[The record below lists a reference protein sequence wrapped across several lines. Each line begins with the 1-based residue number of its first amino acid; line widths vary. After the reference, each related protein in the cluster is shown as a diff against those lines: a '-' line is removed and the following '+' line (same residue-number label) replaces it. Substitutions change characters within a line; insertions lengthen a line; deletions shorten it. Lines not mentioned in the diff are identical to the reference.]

1 VSDYIRITDRNIELT
16 DEGVEELIADYTP
29 TTGDVRARYVRD
41 HGAHFV
47 SDWAEFDRWLAEV
60 KAQVWEEGYTAGDA
74 DAHTENRLDMA
85 NPYRGENK

>member
-1 VSDYIRITDRNIELT
+1 VS
-16 DEGVEELIADYTP
+16 DYTP

-60 KAQVWEEGYTAGDA
+60 KAQAWEEGFHAKWYDYSEKPEQG
-74 DAHTENRLDMA
+74 

>member
-1 VSDYIRITDRNIELT
+1 MSESNMQKMQS
-16 DEGVEELIADYTP
+16 ASDYTP

-60 KAQVWEEGYTAGDA
+60 KAQAWQEGQLALLEYMGVPLYPSKGDE
-74 DAHTENRLDMA
+74 TRNPKQPL
-85 NPYRGENK
+85 NPYRQGEA